1 MDVPVSVK
9 AEWGAGGGGILLL
22 WTPFNGL
29 VLPRQEP
36 QIKALL
42 TNRRY
47 PDSGLG
53 PCWGGSHILYT
64 CRGIMG

>member
-1 MDVPVSVK
+1 MRLISMHLDVLVSVK
-9 AEWGAGGGGILLL
+9 AEWGAESVGILLL

-53 PCWGGSHILYT
+53 PC
-64 CRGIMG
+64 